1 MDYVDIL
8 CFVHLYGC
16 EVDMGSQYKVGGKE
30 FDNWTLAQDQAVQ
43 LLNDGIEYVSI
54 LQWAEDRQTWCLLQ
68 ELNLERGI
76 MPPSAGW
83 NTHSLAPYYVRLRNL

>member
-1 MDYVDIL
+1 M
-8 CFVHLYGC
+8 
-16 EVDMGSQYKVGGKE
+16 YKVGGKE
-30 FDNWTLAQDQAVQ
+30 FDDWTLAQDQAVQ

-76 MPPSAGW
+76 MPPSTGW
-83 NTHSLAPYYVRLRNL
+83 NTNSLAPYYVRLRNL

>member
-1 MDYVDIL
+1 M
-8 CFVHLYGC
+8 
-16 EVDMGSQYKVGGKE
+16 YKVGGKE
-30 FDNWTLAQDQAVQ
+30 FDDWTLAQDQAVQ

-54 LQWAEDRQTWCLLQ
+54 LQWDEDRQTWCLLQ